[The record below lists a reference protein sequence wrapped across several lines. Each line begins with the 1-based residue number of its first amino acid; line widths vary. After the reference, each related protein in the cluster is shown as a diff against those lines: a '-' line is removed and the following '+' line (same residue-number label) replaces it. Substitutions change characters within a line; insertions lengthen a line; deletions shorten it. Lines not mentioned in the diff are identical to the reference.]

1 MWINTENEDD
11 APQELLEVGPWVHLT
26 QCPVRDCRKNT
37 STQGHPPQTCSS
49 GELLF
54 VLTVC
59 QHSVCDIHKEK
70 KNVFNQ
76 TFPRLFSLDGQHQGR
91 KSNRKTSQQFI
102 AVGNQMS
109 GYQIWTHPSIS
120 VSQFRLFV
128 QCHKNNPRS
137 SEHLQQ
143 VGRQGQQSRAEA
155 LSFQQQHEL

>member
-1 MWINTENEDD
+1 MYKFIKLKGIVLKHHLKINFQFFQIPSPPFMWINMENEDD
-11 APQELLEVGPWVHLT
+11 APQELLEVGPCVHLT

-109 GYQIWTHPSIS
+109 GYQI
-120 VSQFRLFV
+120 
-128 QCHKNNPRS
+128 
-137 SEHLQQ
+137 
-143 VGRQGQQSRAEA
+143 
-155 LSFQQQHEL
+155 